1 MEISSLLMDATTR
14 SLDQAPVTGWYN
26 TAQACLPD
34 LLETQSF
41 YPRDVLPYAQSS
53 AKSPLADPIS
63 RELLRL
69 EEFQT
74 HALEQLKQVK
84 ELWLAEVTRAIAE
97 IEGLIREKCS
107 ALAEDIIKGTGDVEE
122 LAPSPG
128 LERLDLNID
137 LKPLDINSLLKQFVN
152 LTLEYAQPP
161 AINSYLYKFFGSQN
175 SIARFDVRC
184 EDVSDT
190 FHSTE
195 RFLHNAAWLVTA
207 TGDVYI
213 TGGSLMGKSKEDA
226 LVFRPDSN
234 TTSSLKG
241 MQSPRRSHAMV
252 QWTSRIYVF
261 GGVCEEKKLA
271 HSEYYEEG
279 TEVWSRCS
287 DLICPRAYHGAAVHR
302 NYVYIAG
309 GAEAAGL
316 ERLLPSSGAM
326 ELLSLDTPLV
336 ESCSIL
342 SLDDS
347 LLLLHGNYQ
356 GQVLQI
362 HPETGSVLRIS
373 HMCHGNSWS
382 NCSPIRHNDYVYM
395 VRSDSVF
402 RLDVATL
409 QSAYV
414 TRLGRAAKRRQGE
427 ADQFVSN

>member
-1 MEISSLLMDATTR
+1 MEAATR
-14 SLDQAPVTGWYN
+14 NLDQAPTAWYSP
-26 TAQACLPD
+26 TAQACLPV
-34 LLETQSF
+34 LTNTQPF
-41 YPRDVLPYAQSS
+41 YPSGSPWAALPCVP
-53 AKSPLADPIS
+53 AKFAYADPIS

-74 HALEQLKQVK
+74 HALEQLRQVK
-84 ELWLAEVTRAIAE
+84 ELWLSEVARAIVE
-97 IEGLIREKCS
+97 IEGLIREKCR
-107 ALAEDIIKGTGDVEE
+107 ALAEEIVRDTGDAEE

-175 SIARFDVRC
+175 SVARFDVRS

-213 TGGSLMGKSKEDA
+213 TGGSLMGKSKEDV

-234 TTSSLKG
+234 TTAPLKG

-261 GGVCEEKKLA
+261 GGVCEEKKLV

-279 TEVWSRCS
+279 TELWSRGS
-287 DLICPRAYHGAAVHR
+287 DLICPRAYHGAAVYR
-302 NYVYIAG
+302 NYIYIAG
-309 GAEAAGL
+309 GADTSGL
-316 ERLLPSSGAM
+316 ERLTPSSGAM
-326 ELLSLDTPLV
+326 DFLPLDTVLT
-336 ESCSIL
+336 ESCSL
-342 SLDDS
+342 VSLDDS

-362 HPETGSVLRIS
+362 NPETAAVLRVS
-373 HMCHGNSWS
+373 QMCHGNSWS
-382 NCSPIRHNDYVYM
+382 NCSPVRHNDVVYT
-395 VRSDSVF
+395 VRADSVF
-402 RLDVATL
+402 RLDVVTL
-409 QSAYV
+409 QSGYV

-427 ADQFVSN
+427 SDQFVSN